1 MTESLAGAASAPA
14 PHRLTS
20 ENLHDPVLPWVD
32 RRVVALRADD
42 SVEAARTSAR
52 LQSTGDT
59 FRYLYV
65 VDAQDVLVGHVPVR
79 NLLLAPPE
87 SRVRDIMRDDVMAIP
102 SWATVLVACEYFVNR
117 RLQAFPV
124 IEDSGRLVGAVDAS
138 IFTDEMKRLAE
149 QSFDDIF
156 QLAGISAAPDQ
167 SPWHGFTNRF
177 PWLLCNIGGGL
188 LAAALCNHV
197 EKLLEDALVLA
208 LFIPVVLALSE
219 SVSIQSVT
227 LTLQALHSGTER
239 FRIRQFVRDLGR
251 EGGTAL
257 LLGIGCGVILAVTS
271 AAWKGAYSMSVA
283 IGSAILVSMTL
294 SALVG
299 LAFPTILHVIR
310 ANARIA
316 SGPIVLATADTIA
329 LLCYFSLAGWMLR

>member
-1 MTESLAGAASAPA
+1 VIETPA
-14 PHRLTS
+14 PQTPAPTRLTS

-32 RRVVALRADD
+32 RRVVTLRVNE
-42 SVEAARTSAR
+42 SVEEARTSAR
-52 LQSTGDT
+52 LQSDGEG

-65 VDAQDVLVGHVPVR
+65 VDDREVLVGYVPVR
-79 NLLLAPPE
+79 NLVFAPSE
-87 SRVRDIMRDDVMAIP
+87 ARVRDIMRDDVMAIP

-117 RLQAFPV
+117 GLQAFPV

-138 IFTDEMKRLAE
+138 LFTDEMKRIAE

-156 QLAGISAAPDQ
+156 QLAGISATPGRT
-167 SPWHGFTNRF
+167 PWGGFVNRF

-188 LAAALCNHV
+188 LAAGLANRYQS
-197 EKLLEDALVLA
+197 LLNEAIVLA

-227 LTLQALHSGTER
+227 LALQALHSGAET
-239 FRIRQFVRDLGR
+239 FSVRKFLRGLAR
-251 EGGTAL
+251 EAGTAV
-257 LLGIGCGVILAVTS
+257 LLGVGCGGILALAS
-271 AAWKGAYSMSVA
+271 GLWKGEYAMSVA
-283 IGSAILVSMTL
+283 MGGAIVVSMTV
-294 SALVG
+294 SAVVG
-299 LAFPTILHVIR
+299 LALPTLLHAGR

-316 SGPIVLATADTIA
+316 SGPIVLATADTIT